1 MLKPKFRVSADP
13 EDFRDLAYEAQG
25 TSLRN
30 QVDLRSWASPPENQD
45 HLGSCIG
52 NAVVGAYELLLK
64 HQCPG
69 DFVYLSRLFV
79 YYNARLLEDI
89 ITEDAG
95 AYVRDGIR
103 AVAQYGICAE
113 SIWPYDIN
121 QFATRPSEASY
132 TDAQQRLIKNYR
144 RLDDLDDILDAL
156 NQNLPVVFGMKVY
169 AGFEYITPHHYVL
182 QVPDSTEQPIGG
194 HAMVAV
200 GYDLEKELLL
210 VRNSFGINWGWSG
223 YCQIPF
229 DYVNAEF
236 VDMWVFDLDLHLEHH
251 K

>member
-1 MLKPKFRVSADP
+1 MLTSKFRVRADP
-13 EDFRDLAYEAQG
+13 EDFRDLAYQAQ
-25 TSLRN
+25 SVLLRPE
-30 QVDLRSWASPPENQD
+30 VDLRSWASPPENQD

-52 NAVVGAYELLLK
+52 NALVGAYELLLK
-64 HQCPG
+64 HQHPE
-69 DFVYLSRLFV
+69 DFTYLSRLFV

-89 ITEDAG
+89 VTEDAG
-95 AYVRDGIR
+95 AYIRDGVR

-121 QFATRPSEASY
+121 QFATKPTEASY
-132 TDAQQRLIKNYR
+132 ADAQQRLIKNYR
-144 RLDDLDDILDAL
+144 RLANLDDILDAL

-169 AGFEYITPHHYVL
+169 AGFEDITPEHYVL
-182 QVPDSTEQPIGG
+182 VIPDATEQPIGG

-200 GYDLEKELLL
+200 GYDLNEKLLL
-210 VRNSFGINWGWSG
+210 VRNSFGIDWGWSG

-229 DYVNAEF
+229 RYAESEF
-236 VDMWVFDLDLHLEHH
+236 VDMWVFDLDLRLTDH